1 MNEQLAAVETAEVET
16 EVQEQDITALAK
28 AKAKAIATIKKAYFP
43 SVKLPDAQ
51 VIIDSMNAVCSEYN
65 LAVVFNFDTEKEFPV
80 GYGIGIVPISK
91 RHAGETITLGVAIA
105 AIPDIATV
113 QDHENGMQFVLDAVV
128 GNMMAKLANAVRPRG
143 DNNETASSIP
153 FSVED
158 FITSNRPEGVLLAFR
173 KYANA
178 YVKVLKKGG
187 LKLLTESILRQALQ
201 SKAFAEQQ
209 FPKVG
214 QDKWLAILDNMI
226 ARAEADDM
234 AVGMLAEWRKTRDS
248 ATLQDD
254 DVDLADL
261 DFADLDAKPQ
271 TVG

>member
-1 MNEQLAAVETAEVET
+1 METKCVVLFNVDAEEECQVGDGIVVIPMAKSSGVEYIILGQAMSAIPNVETV
-16 EVQEQDITALAK
+16 K
-28 AKAKAIATIKKAYFP
+28 A
-43 SVKLPDAQ
+43 
-51 VIIDSMNAVCSEYN
+51 
-65 LAVVFNFDTEKEFPV
+65 
-80 GYGIGIVPISK
+80 
-91 RHAGETITLGVAIA
+91 
-105 AIPDIATV
+105 
-113 QDHENGMQFVLDAVV
+113 HENGNAFVIDAVI

-143 DNNETASSIP
+143 ENNETASSIP
-153 FSVED
+153 FTVED

-226 ARAEADDM
+226 ARADADGI
-234 AVGMLAEWRKTRDS
+234 AVGMLAEWKTTRDS
-248 ATLQDD
+248 ATLSDD

-271 TVG
+271 TVA

>member
-1 MNEQLAAVETAEVET
+1 MNDLVNNEVVET
-16 EVQEQDITALAK
+16 ETTNEA
-28 AKAKAIATIKKAYFP
+28 AIATTDAVKAKKKALDSIKKAYFP
-43 SVKLPDAQ
+43 SAKLADAQ
-51 VIIDSMNAVCSEYN
+51 TTIDAMNTVCSEYG
-65 LAVVFNFDTEKEFPV
+65 LAVVFNFDTEKEFPA

-91 RHAGETITLGVAIA
+91 RSGGETVTLGVAIA
-105 AIPDIATV
+105 AIPDIETV
-113 QDHENGMQFVLDAVV
+113 QEHDNGNQFVIDAVI

-153 FSVED
+153 YSVDD

-173 KYANA
+173 TYAGA

-226 ARAEADDM
+226 ARAEKDGI
-234 AVGMLAEWRKTRDS
+234 AVGMLADWKTSRDS
-248 ATLQDD
+248 ATLSDD
-254 DVDLADL
+254 DVDLSDL
-261 DFADLDAKPQ
+261 DFDDIE
-271 TVG
+271 

>member
-1 MNEQLAAVETAEVET
+1 MTEENTAVEPAEVET
-16 EVQEQDITALAK
+16 EVVEQDVTALAK

-43 SVKLPDAQ
+43 MAKLAEAQTTIDA
-51 VIIDSMNAVCSEYN
+51 MNGVCAEYN
-65 LAVVFNFDTEKEFPV
+65 LAVVFNFDTEKEFPA
-80 GYGIGIVPISK
+80 GYGIGIIPIAK
-91 RHAGETITLGVAIA
+91 RSGGENIVLGVAIS
-105 AIPDIATV
+105 AIPDVETV
-113 QDHENGMQFVLDAVV
+113 KEHENGNAFVVDAVV

-143 DNNETASSIP
+143 ENNETASSIP
-153 FSVED
+153 FTVED

-226 ARAEADDM
+226 ARAEADDI
-234 AVGMLAEWRKTRDS
+234 AVGMLAEWKTTRDS

-271 TVG
+271 TVA